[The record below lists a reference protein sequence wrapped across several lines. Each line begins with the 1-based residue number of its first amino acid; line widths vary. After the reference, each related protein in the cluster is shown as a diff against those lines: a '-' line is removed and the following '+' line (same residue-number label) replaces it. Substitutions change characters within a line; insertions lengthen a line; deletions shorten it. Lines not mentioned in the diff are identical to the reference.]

1 MTTAAEIMT
10 ELKSK
15 GSAQTRKTFL
25 NHGAPPDKVWGVKV
39 GDMKPIAKKIK
50 GNQAVAEELFE
61 SGVVD
66 AMYLAGMV
74 ANGAHMKKTLLDR
87 WAKQAGWHMISE
99 FAVPAVTCES
109 PFARELA
116 LKWMKSK
123 QESVAACG
131 WCTYSGVL
139 AMSPDEELD
148 HAEIESLLKQV
159 ESTIQQAPNR
169 VRYTMN
175 NFVISVGSYVPKLLK
190 KAQETAKAIGKVDV
204 NVGNTA
210 CKVPLATE
218 YIAKIVSMGCVGK
231 KRKTMKC

>member
-1 MTTAAEIMT
+1 MTTASEVLT
-10 ELKSK
+10 ELKTK
-15 GSAQTRKTFL
+15 GSEQTRKTFL
-25 NHGAPPDKVWGVKV
+25 NHGAPADKVWGVKV

-61 SGVVD
+61 TGVVD

-74 ANGAHMKKTLLDR
+74 ANGANMKKTLLDH
-87 WAKQAGWHMISE
+87 WAKHAGWHMISE
-99 FAVPAVTCES
+99 STVPAVTCES

-131 WCTYSGVL
+131 WCTYSGVI
-139 AMSPDEELD
+139 AMAPDEELD
-148 HAEIESLLKQV
+148 HAEIETLLKQV
-159 ESTIQQAPNR
+159 VSTIHKAPNR
-169 VRYTMN
+169 VRYSMN
-175 NFVISVGSYVPKLLK
+175 SFVISVGSYVPKLLK
-190 KAQETAKAIGKVDV
+190 KSQAAAQAIGKVEV

-210 CKVPLATE
+210 CKVPSATE
-218 YIAKIVSMGCVGK
+218 YIAKIVAMGRVGK

>member
-1 MTTAAEIMT
+1 MTTTVEILT

-15 GSAQTRKTFL
+15 GSDQTRKTFL
-25 NHGAPPDKVWGVKV
+25 NHGAPSDQVWGVKV

-74 ANGAHMKKTLLDR
+74 ANGALMKKTLLDR

-109 PFARELA
+109 PFARELS

-139 AMSPDEELD
+139 AMAPDEELD
-148 HAEIESLLKQV
+148 HAEIQALLKQV

-190 KAQETAKAIGKVDV
+190 KAQESAKAIGKVDV

-210 CKVPLATE
+210 CKVPSASE
-218 YIAKIVSMGCVGK
+218 YIAKIVSMGRVGK

>member
-1 MTTAAEIMT
+1 MTTSAEILT

-15 GSAQTRKTFL
+15 GSDQTRKTFL
-25 NHGAPPDKVWGVKV
+25 NHGAPSDQVWGVKV

-74 ANGAHMKKTLLDR
+74 ANGAYMKKTLLDR

-99 FAVPAVTCES
+99 STVPAVTCES

-139 AMSPDEELD
+139 AMSPDEALD
-148 HAEIESLLKQV
+148 HAEIQALLKQV
-159 ESTIQQAPNR
+159 ESTIHQAPNR
-169 VRYTMN
+169 VRYAMN

-190 KAQETAKAIGKVDV
+190 KAQESAKAIGKVDV

-210 CKVPLATE
+210 CKVPSASE
-218 YIAKIVSMGCVGK
+218 YIAKIVSMGRVGK